1 MANLNATE
9 LASKLDLSKAR
20 ISQYVSSGK
29 LDGCYVGDGRARRF
43 DLGKVADALGKK
55 LDLGQMAGNGLP
67 TRRALR
73 ALADEDDDAAEAA
86 PPAPARRSDGQ
97 LERKDPDRLELATLQ
112 IKEEEAR
119 RRRRDNERDEGRW
132 VLAEEVERHTAR
144 ALAQEV
150 GRFEL
155 VLRDGARLIADRL
168 GVDYRTARAAL
179 METWRDHR
187 ARRAPQLAA
196 EAEAATMTDG
206 EREAN
211 T

>member
-1 MANLNATE
+1 MPDLNATE
-9 LASKLDLSKAR
+9 LALKLDVSKAR

-43 DLGKVADALGKK
+43 DLGLVAAALGKN
-55 LDLGQMAGNGLP
+55 LDLGQMTGNGLH

-73 ALADEDDDAAEAA
+73 AVMGNDAPSA
-86 PPAPARRSDGQ
+86 PPRRPDGE
-97 LERKDPDRLELATLQ
+97 LSRADPDRLELATLQ

-132 VLAEEVERHTAR
+132 VLAQEVERHTAR
-144 ALAQEV
+144 AMAQEV
-150 GRFEL
+150 ARFEL

-187 ARRAPQLAA
+187 GRRAPQLAD
-196 EAEAATMTDG
+196 AAGDAAMTDD

-211 T
+211 V

>member
-1 MANLNATE
+1 MADLNATE
-9 LASKLDLSKAR
+9 LATRLDLSKAR

-43 DLGKVADALGKK
+43 DLGKVAAALGKK
-55 LDLGQMAGNGLP
+55 LDLGQMTGNGLT

-73 ALADEDDDAAEAA
+73 KLADDDA
-86 PPAPARRSDGQ
+86 PPAPAPIGVRNTDGE
-97 LERKDPDRLELATLQ
+97 LERRDPDRLELATLQ

-144 ALAQEV
+144 VMSQEV

-168 GVDYRTARAAL
+168 GVDYRSARALL

-187 ARRAPQLAA
+187 ASRAPQLVA
-196 EAEAATMTDG
+196 EGEAATMTAA
-206 EREAN
+206 EMEAD

>member
-1 MANLNATE
+1 MASLNATE
-9 LASKLDLSKAR
+9 LASRLNLSKAR

-43 DLGKVADALGKK
+43 DLGQVALALEKK
-55 LDLGQMAGNGLP
+55 LDLGQMTGNGLP

-73 ALADEDDDAAEAA
+73 AVACDENAMPSAEKARKDDG
-86 PPAPARRSDGQ
+86 PLSPR
-97 LERKDPDRLELATLQ
+97 DPDRLELATLQ

-132 VLAEEVERHTAR
+132 VLAEEVERHAAR
-144 ALAQEV
+144 TMSQEI
-150 GRFEL
+150 GKFEL

-179 METWRDHR
+179 METWREHR
-187 ARRAPQLAA
+187 AARAPQMATEANAA
-196 EAEAATMTDG
+196 PMSDI
-206 EREAN
+206 EREAAI
-211 T
+211 

>member
-1 MANLNATE
+1 MGDLNATE
-9 LASKLDLSKAR
+9 LATKLDLSKAR

-29 LDGCYVGDGRARRF
+29 LDGCFTGDGRARRF
-43 DLGKVADALGKK
+43 DLVKVKAALGKN
-55 LDLGQMAGNGLP
+55 LDLGQMTGNGLT

-73 ALADEDDDAAEAA
+73 TLSDDDTPPPALAPRKTDGEMD
-86 PPAPARRSDGQ
+86 RR
-97 LERKDPDRLELATLQ
+97 DPDRLELATLQ

-144 ALAQEV
+144 ALSQEI

-168 GVDYRTARAAL
+168 GVDYRSARALL

-187 ARRAPQLAA
+187 AARTPQLVAD
-196 EAEAATMTDG
+196 AEAAPLSDA
-206 EREAN
+206 ERAAN

>member
-9 LASKLDLSKAR
+9 LATKLDLSKAR

-29 LDGCYVGDGRARRF
+29 LDGCYTGDGRARRF
-43 DLGKVADALGKK
+43 DLDKVKAALRKN
-55 LDLGQMAGNGLP
+55 LDLGQMSGNGLA

-73 ALADEDDDAAEAA
+73 TLTEDDAPA
-86 PPAPARRSDGQ
+86 PPAAPRKTDGAMDP
-97 LERKDPDRLELATLQ
+97 RDPDRLELATIQ

-119 RRRRDNERDEGRW
+119 RRRRDNARDEGLW

-144 ALAQEV
+144 ALAQEI

-168 GVDYRTARAAL
+168 GVDYRSARAAL
-179 METWRDHR
+179 METWREHR
-187 ARRAPQLAA
+187 TARAPQIAA
-196 EAEAATMTDG
+196 EAEAAPMTDA
-206 EREAN
+206 EREAQA
-211 T
+211 